1 MNMEKHKQ
9 NCLTRSA
16 GALIIN
22 ADDWG
27 RDRTTTDRAF
37 DCVRRGTVSAV
48 SAMMFMED
56 SERAAAMTREHHIDT
71 GLHLNLTSSFSGRNC
86 SLKLRE
92 HQERLAGYL
101 LRHRLMQVMF
111 HIRLINEFEYVV
123 KMQLDEFSRL
133 YGEAPVRV
141 DGHHHMHLCAN
152 VLVQGLLPRNAVV
165 RRNFSFEI
173 GEKSLWNRLYRRWV
187 DRRLIKRHRLADY
200 FFSLGPIEPKN
211 RLERIF
217 SLSRRFVVE
226 VEAHPINQDEYSF
239 LMQEGHTRLIE
250 SDVNV
255 RPFAA
260 VTEISALHMSS
271 TVM

>member
-1 MNMEKHKQ
+1 
-9 NCLTRSA
+9 
-16 GALIIN
+16 
-22 ADDWG
+22 
-27 RDRTTTDRAF
+27 
-37 DCVRRGTVSAV
+37 
-48 SAMMFMED
+48 
-56 SERAAAMTREHHIDT
+56 MTREYGIDT
-71 GLHLNLTSSFSGRNC
+71 GLHLNLTTSFSGRNC
-86 SLKLRE
+86 SSKLRE
-92 HQERLAGYL
+92 YQERLAGYL

-111 HIRLINEFEYVV
+111 HPRLINEFEYVV
-123 KMQLDEFSRL
+123 KMQLDEFGHL

-152 VLVQGLLPRNAVV
+152 VLVQGLLPQNAVV
-165 RRNFSFEI
+165 RRNFSFEM

-187 DRRLIKRHRLADY
+187 DRRLVKRHHLADY

-239 LMQEGHTRLIE
+239 LTQEADTQLIE
-250 SDVNV
+250 RGVNV

-260 VTEISALHMSS
+260 LTKVSSLQMSS
-271 TVM
+271 TVI